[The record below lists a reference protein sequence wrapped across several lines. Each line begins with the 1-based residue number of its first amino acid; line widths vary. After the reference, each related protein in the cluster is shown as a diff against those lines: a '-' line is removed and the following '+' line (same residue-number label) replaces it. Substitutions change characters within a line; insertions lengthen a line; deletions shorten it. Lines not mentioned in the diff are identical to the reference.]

1 MMARPS
7 TWTAKDL
14 ALAIHMRDSGASY
27 SAIGAALGKTRH
39 SVRYALIPEA
49 RIQRSSRS
57 HLQVRACP
65 KCRHGVSR
73 VLTTSRNTDGM
84 TVRHC
89 ACESCGHKFFT
100 AQEPEFLVPRHAVK
114 WTKID
119 GGGKLQLVE
128 ADG

>member
-27 SAIGAALGKTRH
+27 SAIAADLGKTRH
-39 SVRYALIPEA
+39 SVRYALIPKQQRPAPA
-49 RIQRSSRS
+49 RPGIG
-57 HLQVRACP
+57 LRACP
-65 KCRHGVSR
+65 KCRHHISSVR
-73 VLTTSRNTDGM
+73 NTSRTTDGM

-89 ACESCGHKFFT
+89 ACEACGHKFFT